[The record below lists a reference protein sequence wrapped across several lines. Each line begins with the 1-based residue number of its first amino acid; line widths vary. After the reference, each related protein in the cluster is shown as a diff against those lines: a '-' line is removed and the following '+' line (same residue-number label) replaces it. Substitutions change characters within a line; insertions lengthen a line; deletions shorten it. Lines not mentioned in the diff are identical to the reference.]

1 MTTQRAVELR
11 EPGRHAVAGSATLSG
26 LIALVRIRACLAGG
40 GSVLVGAYLS
50 RGFAGLADG
59 HCIAES
65 IGIVA
70 AVGAANAVNDL
81 VDLWADTTARRPR
94 PLADGRLSARAGRTA
109 VVVLLAAALLL
120 AFSAG
125 RAAGFAMLVLLAVAI
140 GYSYAFKGT
149 IVLGNA
155 VVACCASAPVVYG
168 AMVAGPLTS
177 STWIASGLSLLFIF
191 SYETLKTLRDR
202 AGDAAAGLRTLATVA
217 DPSVSLRLFGG
228 CAILLGAT
236 VIAAVAVSSTKV
248 WYLLSAVPLL
258 GYLTAA
264 VVLAVRRGDIER
276 SLRLLRIAWL
286 IGLADMFLLR

>member
-1 MTTQRAVELR
+1 MA
-11 EPGRHAVAGSATLSG
+11 PSAVARTVTLPG

-59 HCIAES
+59 RCIAMS
-65 IGIVA
+65 IGIVC

-81 VDLWADTTARRPR
+81 VDLWADTAARRPR
-94 PLADGRLSARAGRTA
+94 PLADGRLSAQAGRTA
-109 VVVLLAAALLL
+109 VAVLLAAALVL
-120 AFSAG
+120 AFLAG
-125 RAAGFAMLVLLAVAI
+125 PVAGFAMSGLLAVAI
-140 GYSYAFKGT
+140 GYSYVFKGT

-168 AMVAGPLTS
+168 AMVAGLVTS
-177 STWIASGLSLLFIF
+177 SVWIASALSLQFIF

-202 AGDAAAGLRTLATVA
+202 DSDAAAGLRTLATVA
-217 DPSVSLRLFGG
+217 GPSVSVRLFSF

-236 VIAAVAVSSTKV
+236 VVAAATVSSTQV
-248 WYLLSAVPLL
+248 WYLLSALPLL
-258 GYLTAA
+258 GCLTAA
-264 VVLAVRRGDIER
+264 VVLAARRTSGGGIER

>member
-11 EPGRHAVAGSATLSG
+11 EQGCQAVAGTVTLPG

-50 RGFAGLADG
+50 RGFDGLTDG
-59 HCIAES
+59 RCIAES

-81 VDLWADTTARRPR
+81 VDLWADTAARRPR

-120 AFSAG
+120 AFFAG
-125 RAAGFAMLVLLAVAI
+125 PVAGFAMSVLLAVAI
-140 GYSYAFKGT
+140 GYSYVFKGT

-155 VVACCASAPVVYG
+155 VVAGCASVPVVYG
-168 AMVAGPLTS
+168 AMVAGSVTS
-177 STWIASGLSLLFIF
+177 SVWIASGLSLQFIF
-191 SYETLKTLRDR
+191 SYEALKTLRDR
-202 AGDAAAGLRTLATVA
+202 DGDAAAGLRTLATA
-217 DPSVSLRLFGG
+217 AAPSVSLRLFGG
-228 CAILLGAT
+228 CAVLLGAT
-236 VIAAVAVSSTKV
+236 VVAAAAVSSTRV
-248 WYLLSAVPLL
+248 WYLLSAMPLL
-258 GYLTAA
+258 GCLTVA
-264 VVLAVRRGDIER
+264 VVLAFRRGRIER